1 MNLYVSINI
10 YMATCLFK
18 KTDAYG
24 NLKKNGK
31 DMNDLA
37 ARSNKKIEEFLF

>member
-10 YMATCLFK
+10 YGYLFVK
-18 KTDAYG
+18 K
-24 NLKKNGK
+24 NRCVWKFEKKNGK

-37 ARSNKKIEEFLF
+37 ARSNKKK